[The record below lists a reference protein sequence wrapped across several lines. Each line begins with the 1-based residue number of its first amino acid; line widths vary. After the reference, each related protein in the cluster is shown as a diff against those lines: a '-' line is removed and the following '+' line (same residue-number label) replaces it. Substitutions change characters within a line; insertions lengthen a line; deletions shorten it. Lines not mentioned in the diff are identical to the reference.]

1 MCPLEYHTLK
11 RKITNKKDAR
21 SVYLLY
27 EGKNTEPLFIAPFI
41 ENSNYIDSRE
51 IRFIQF
57 EKTDSD
63 VGVTNLPQLIKLA
76 KKFKQNSTFRKGY
89 DKIIIFFDLDVYK
102 NNQSAINKI
111 MNLIDDDIIL
121 AYTNPSIELF
131 LLLTY
136 PRTYETIIEPK
147 AKEILKNDFV
157 GKKRYINNL
166 FTDYSKIN
174 SKSSDGQVSLLSEN
188 FETAISQERMFLN
201 QFIDLASTKLT
212 SNIGYIFEKL
222 KKSEFDINYYS
233 PKYKK

>member
-1 MCPLEYHTLK
+1 MSPLEYHTLK

-27 EGKNTEPLFIAPFI
+27 EGQNTEPLFIAPFI

-63 VGVTNLPQLIKLA
+63 FGVTNLPQLIKLA
-76 KKFKQNSTFRKGY
+76 KKFKQKNTFRNGY

-102 NNQSAINKI
+102 NNQSAIDKI
-111 MNLIDDDIIL
+111 MMLIDNDIIL

-136 PRTYETIIEPK
+136 PRTYENLIEPK
-147 AKEILKNDFV
+147 TKEILKNDFV
-157 GKKRYINNL
+157 GKKRYINKL
-166 FTDYSKIN
+166 LTDYSKIN
-174 SKSSDGQVSLLSEN
+174 SKSSNGQVSLLSEN
-188 FETAISQERMFLN
+188 FETAILQERMYLN

-212 SNIGYIFEKL
+212 SNIGYVFEKL
-222 KKSEFDINYYS
+222 KKLDFDINYYS
-233 PKYKK
+233 SKYKK